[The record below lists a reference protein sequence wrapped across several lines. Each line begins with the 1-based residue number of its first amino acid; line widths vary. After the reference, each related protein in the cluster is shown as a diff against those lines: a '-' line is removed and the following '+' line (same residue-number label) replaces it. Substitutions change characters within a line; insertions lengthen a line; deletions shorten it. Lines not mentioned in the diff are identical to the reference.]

1 MVEIR
6 SYTNVWK
13 IERMLY
19 GVNDYHLPRPIP
31 YSTVIWFAVGFLLSF
46 QLAGIPPFIF
56 GSPLVDHIGI
66 PGLLAWLMGKLKVD
80 GKNPIGVILSVC
92 RYLIRPR
99 VMVRGKAVR
108 MEDVEYRDLLIT
120 VGRRRELGRDQEISD
135 KIS

>member
-19 GVNDYHLPRPIP
+19 GVNDYRLPRPVR
-31 YSTVIWFAVGFLLSF
+31 YSTAIYFVTGFLLSF
-46 QLAGIPPFIF
+46 WLAGIPPFIF
-56 GSPLVDHIGI
+56 ESPMMDHFGI
-66 PGLLAWLMGKLKVD
+66 PGVFAWLMGKLKID
-80 GKNPIGVILSVC
+80 GKNPVSVLLSVC

-108 MEDVEYRDLLIT
+108 MEDAEYRDILIT
-120 VGRRRELGRDQEISD
+120 VGRRRELGTGQEIPD
-135 KIS
+135 

>member
-19 GVNDYHLPRPIP
+19 GVNDYRLPRPVR
-31 YSTVIWFAVGFLLSF
+31 YSTAIYFVTGFLLSF
-46 QLAGIPPFIF
+46 WLAGIPPFIF
-56 GSPLVDHIGI
+56 ESSLMDHFGI
-66 PGLLAWLMGKLKVD
+66 PGVFAWLMGKLKID
-80 GKNPIGVILSVC
+80 GKNPVSVLLSVC

-108 MEDVEYRDLLIT
+108 MEDAEYRDILIT
-120 VGRRRELGRDQEISD
+120 VGRRRELGTGQEIPD
-135 KIS
+135 